1 MQASRSRALGLL
13 VMTGLLFG
21 FVGTPLVQADDAAQ
35 LLELRTP
42 AQQPQQGF
50 QPSNGWTQ
58 TNYPSLN
65 TPNADGG
72 YTLPSQ
78 DVTAQKNILKGRI
91 VTLPKGTQMLVRL
104 DNPVSSSSAR
114 VGDAV
119 TAVLENDVYYEQ
131 EVVLPKGSEIQG
143 AVSSVYPAERL
154 GRHGQVELRFH
165 TAKAPGSVNAIPLR
179 AHVVTGDNAG
189 VIQGNTLGRD
199 ILRGAG
205 TMAVGAGVGTL
216 AGMGLGYVIADSVG
230 KGAAFGASAGLMG
243 GAAWLLLHKGREVV
257 IPSGSRMTL
266 ALDENTAIQPG
277 I

>member
-1 MQASRSRALGLL
+1 MQTSRTRVLGLF
-13 VMTGLLFG
+13 MTVSLFLG
-21 FVGTPLVQADDAAQ
+21 WVGAVPLVRADDAAQ
-35 LLELRTP
+35 LLELRGGS
-42 AQQPQQGF
+42 QPQQGF

-58 TNYPSLN
+58 ANFPALN

-78 DVTAQKNILKGRI
+78 DVASQKNVLKGRI
-91 VTLPKGTQMLVRL
+91 ITLPKGTQMLVRL

-131 EVVLPKGSEIQG
+131 EVVLPRGSEIQG